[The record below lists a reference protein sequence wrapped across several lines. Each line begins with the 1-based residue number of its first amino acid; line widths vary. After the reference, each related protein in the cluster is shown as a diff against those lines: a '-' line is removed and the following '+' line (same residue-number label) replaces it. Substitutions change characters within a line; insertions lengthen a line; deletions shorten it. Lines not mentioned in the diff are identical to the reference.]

1 MEVGKTPILFVTSY
15 EKPGY
20 MIQEVYDLRNRT
32 RVGDYIRFR
41 NSRYKRGHI
50 GETGTVRGAGT
61 KKCPRSFRWRSG
73 ETYSWNDY
81 FLGR

>member
-1 MEVGKTPILFVTSY
+1 MEVGNTPILFVTSY

-41 NSRYKRGHI
+41 NSRYKRGYD
-50 GETGTVRGAGT
+50 G
-61 KKCPRSFRWRSG
+61 
-73 ETYSWNDY
+73 
-81 FLGR
+81 